1 MGMGRR
7 SEREGICIYIWMIY
21 FIVQCQML
29 TQHCK
34 ATLPQLK
41 KKSVQERMIS
51 AFIYITFEIVAENV
65 KRQMYSFPRADVTNY
80 HKLDDLK

>member
-1 MGMGRR
+1 
-7 SEREGICIYIWMIY
+7 
-21 FIVQCQML
+21 ML